1 MVWSPQV
8 PSHFLQVPWKTVV
21 PVPRPLS
28 RKNSLLLRRG
38 WPFCSIQAVDR
49 LDEAHS
55 HYRGQSA
62 YSVHKFTRY
71 FHPNKSSEKYLEL
84 CWSTELWLS
93 QADISKINPR
103 TSPASSSFSLVAQMG
118 KNLSAVQDTQVR
130 SLGWED
136 PIEKDMATHS
146 SVLAWRIP
154 GTEEPGRLQSME
166 LQRVGHD

>member
-1 MVWSPQV
+1 MVWSPQA
-8 PSHFLQVPWKTVV
+8 PSHFLQVPWKTVD

-38 WPFCSIQAVDR
+38 WPVQAVDR

-55 HYRGQSA
+55 HYRRLSA
-62 YSVHKFTRY
+62 YSVHKFTCY
-71 FHPNKSSEKYLEL
+71 FHPKTSSEKYLEL
-84 CWSTELWLS
+84 CWNTKLWLS

-103 TSPASSSFSLVAQMG
+103 TFPASSSFSLVAQMG

-154 GTEEPGRLQSME
+154 GTEEPGRLQSMGP
-166 LQRVGHD
+166 QRVGHD